1 MANVEIKALAIASEI
16 ILPQLLELSWMT
28 RVSARRVPSSRHDLF
43 DDLAVHVGQPV
54 IAAGVAERELLVVRA
69 KKVQDHRVQV
79 VDLTPVLD
87 GLDPSSSV
95 ASRLLGSDL
104 VISYVP
110 WGET

>member
-1 MANVEIKALAIASEI
+1 LIDTSGQCRNQGTGYRFRDHPATAPRTVMDDPGFGAAL
-16 ILPQLLELSWMT
+16 
-28 RVSARRVPSSRHDLF
+28 PSSRHDLF
-43 DDLAVHVGQPV
+43 DDLAVHVGQPI

-95 ASRLLGSDL
+95 ASRLLGL
-104 VISYVP
+104 RPSY
-110 WGET
+110 